1 MNIDK
6 LLAQRQETNTGCAKA
21 MKRPAAAQRTEC
33 PTKRQAPAKAEPT
46 LKKPSSTRSI
56 TKRPA
61 VAQVDHGRC
70 TLPKPCKVKQVEPR
84 ALPGPSRNCEI
95 LSLIKETRARIEAFL
110 GWAMLLRFSLCC
122 EASVTLATQRQLA
135 EVLQVA
141 WPPSH
146 AASCSRGA
154 HVFSRTT
161 SLLHRQCMPQQ
172 RTMNRNFR
180 LHVSETPSFRPV
192 RRQRQRSLA
201 QWRPW

>member
-1 MNIDK
+1 
-6 LLAQRQETNTGCAKA
+6 

-61 VAQVDHGRC
+61 VAQLDHGRG
-70 TLPKPCKVKQVEPR
+70 TLPKPCKVKQVEPK

-110 GWAMLLRFSLCC
+110 GWAMLLRFGVCC

-146 AASCSRGA
+146 AASCSWGA

-161 SLLHRQCMPQQ
+161 SCGLIQMEHDRGAYVETTQGLAASTNFLVMETL
-172 RTMNRNFR
+172 RTRFR
-180 LHVSETPSFRPV
+180 WNYHLFWLRFRIFAKEINATD
-192 RRQRQRSLA
+192 R
-201 QWRPW
+201 